1 MKHSK
6 LKQIIKEEIQKILNG
21 ESSNNI
27 WDSYQMIIFDT
38 LPSRETAKQ
47 RLQELAAIE
56 NPVNEKLN
64 FMLGSTIDGDPNK
77 PMKDDFHI
85 VFKDPRKAIMTIMQ
99 VNKDLQAR
107 GLEPIEYENVG
118 IVFTKPSNQQ
128 MQAILNAFNNQDV
141 ESVGRVL

>member
-1 MKHSK
+1 MKYETSK
-6 LKQIIKEEIQKILNG
+6 K
-21 ESSNNI
+21 
-27 WDSYQMIIFDT
+27 
-38 LPSRETAKQ
+38 

-56 NPVNEKLN
+56 TPVNEKLN
-64 FMLGSTIDGDPNK
+64 FILGPSIDGDPNK

-107 GLEPIEYENVG
+107 GLQPIEYENVG

>member
-1 MKHSK
+1 MK
-6 LKQIIKEEIQKILNG
+6 L
-21 ESSNNI
+21 
-27 WDSYQMIIFDT
+27 T
-38 LPSRETAKQ
+38 KQ
-47 RLQELAAIE
+47 RLMELAGIE
-56 NPVNEKLN
+56 TPVNEKLN
-64 FMLGSTIDGDPNK
+64 FILGPSIDGDPNK

-141 ESVGRVL
+141 ESLGRVI